1 MIPKYRIWLRKY
13 QNWIYTTLWFVPHK
27 VFENKTQNDLS
38 HHKKKNCLLVIY
50 YLFLLSK
57 SELHLLVGRLQC
69 GSNHC
74 KKSSAEI
81 LNIFWPTTYQICS
94 DKEKNRL
101 EQCTLLVIYLGFFSK
116 KKIATYFGWS
126 ISAIISTGKYAVLWT
141 GASEQVKQVLHRKS
155 ENQRLNKL
163 IFWEKAQKN

>member
-1 MIPKYRIWLRKY
+1 MIPKYRIWLRMY

-27 VFENKTQNDLS
+27 VFANKTQNDLS
-38 HHKKKNCLLVIY
+38 HHKKKKCLLVIY
-50 YLFLLSK
+50 YLFHLSK

-94 DKEKNRL
+94 NKEKNRL
-101 EQCTLLVIYLGFFSK
+101 EQCTLLVIYLDFFSK
-116 KKIATYFGWS
+116 KKDSYLLWMKHIRHYIHWQICSLMNRGVGTGEA
-126 ISAIISTGKYAVLWT
+126 SASP
-141 GASEQVKQVLHRKS
+141 ES
-155 ENQRLNKL
+155 ENQRLTKL

>member
-50 YLFLLSK
+50 YLFHLSK

-101 EQCTLLVIYLGFFSK
+101 EQCTLLVVYLGFFSK
-116 KKIATYFGWS
+116 KKIATYFNEAYPPLYPLANMQSYEQGRRNRWS
-126 ISAIISTGKYAVLWT
+126 KCFTG
-141 GASEQVKQVLHRKS
+141 
-155 ENQRLNKL
+155 NQRIRGWIN
-163 IFWEKAQKN
+163 